1 MIRWFIRIL
10 ALVLALYGIGFAV
23 FAMTLPGPAGD
34 AHSDAIVVL
43 TGGTGRLERG
53 FDLMRR
59 QVAGRMLISGVER
72 SVRPQELAAHYNV
85 EPRWFDCCIVLGR
98 EAVDTRTNAEEV
110 GAWVQRRRL
119 HSIRLVTNDLHMRRA
134 RNEIGRKLPAGV
146 SVIDDAV
153 PSHPD
158 LRQIWVEYNKF
169 LLGWAAGLVGL

>member
-1 MIRWFIRIL
+1 MIRWTIRIV
-10 ALVLALYGIGFAV
+10 ASVLALYGIGFAL
-23 FAMTLPGPAGD
+23 FAMTLPKPAD
-34 AHSDAIVVL
+34 EDPTDAIVVL

-53 FDLMRR
+53 FELMRR
-59 QVAGRMLISGVER
+59 RLAERMLISGVER
-72 SVRPQELAAHYNV
+72 SVRPQELADHYGV
-85 EPRWFDCCIVLGR
+85 DPAQFDCCIVLGR

-119 HSIRLVTNDLHMRRA
+119 RSIRLVTNDLHMRRA
-134 RNEIGRKLPAGV
+134 RNEIGRRLPAGV
-146 SVIDDAV
+146 TVIDDAV